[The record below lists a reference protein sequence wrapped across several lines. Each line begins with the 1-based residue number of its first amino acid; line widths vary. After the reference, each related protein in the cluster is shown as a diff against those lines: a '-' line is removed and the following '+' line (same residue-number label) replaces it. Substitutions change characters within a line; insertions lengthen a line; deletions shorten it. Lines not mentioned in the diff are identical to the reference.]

1 MFAKFQYEPSD
12 GFYVRELKSYL
23 DLGNEIYK
31 DYADQSQKCLRDF
44 VKANGV
50 IDGTAIQNHWFS
62 IKEANVFI
70 SHSHKDLDL
79 VKGFAGWLYEEFGL
93 TAFIDSCV
101 WGYCDDLLK
110 MIDDRY
116 CKNGNSQT
124 YNYKL
129 RNYSTSHVH
138 MMLSS
143 ALSEMIDNSEC
154 IVFMNTPNSISLETE
169 LQNAAQNV
177 SYTTMS
183 PWIYHE
189 LSAAAM
195 MRTTLP
201 KRRSFLTEYYSHGY
215 SHASSPMRIS
225 YDVNRQLLEFL
236 PLTDSILEEWATNHD
251 INTHGL
257 DELYAIFGLFS

>member
-1 MFAKFQYEPSD
+1 MFAKFKYAPSAAL
-12 GFYVRELKSYL
+12 FQNELARYL
-23 DLGNEIYK
+23 QKGDEIYK
-31 DYADQSQKCLRDF
+31 ECKNKSQKLLSDF
-44 VKANGV
+44 VKSNGV
-50 IDGTAIQNHWFS
+50 VDGTALQNHWFP
-62 IKEANVFI
+62 IEKTDVFI
-70 SHSHKDLDL
+70 SHSHKDIDL
-79 VKGFAGWLYEEFGL
+79 AKGFAGWLYDKFGL

-110 MIDDRY
+110 MIDDQY
-116 CKNGNSQT
+116 CKNDTSKT
-124 YNYKL
+124 YNYNL

-154 IVFMNTPNSISLETE
+154 IVFMNTPNSISLQTE

-257 DELYAIFGLFS
+257 DELYAQFDLFN